1 MSYIAFISVWQL
13 KLNDGMPALTS
24 TLRPEEFAML
34 NTNVAEKFQKRKN
47 SFLALLKANSTY
59 KTYGFTK
66 LDTVVVEMLLCIFCY
81 YLVST

>member
-34 NTNVAEKFQKRKN
+34 NVAEKFQKRRN

-66 LDTVVVEMLLCIFCY
+66 LDTVVVEMLLCSLYY